1 MLFKIDENL
10 HPDVAS
16 VLREHGHDAVTVW
29 DQGLRGTSD
38 VKLSAVCRSEHRA
51 LITLDL
57 DFADIRAYPPEDYDG
72 IMVLRLSR
80 QDKRHVVNV
89 VKRVVGLLQ
98 TEPLSRHLWV
108 VDEANVRIR
117 GKDEDAS
124 GDEDRSEAT

>member
-1 MLFKIDENL
+1 MRFKIDENL
-10 HPDVAS
+10 HADVAS

-29 DQGLRGTSD
+29 DQDLRGTSH
-38 VKLSAVCRSEHRA
+38 VNLSAVCRKEHRA

-72 IMVLRLSR
+72 LIVLRLSR

-89 VKRVVGLLQ
+89 VKRVVVLLQ
-98 TEPLSRHLWV
+98 TEPLSRYLWV

-117 GKDEDAS
+117 GKDEGAAS
-124 GDEDRSEAT
+124 AEDRSDAK